1 MSILVV
7 GSVAL
12 DSVETPFGKADD
24 ALGGSAIFFSA
35 SASYFNPI
43 NVVGVVGDDFPH
55 HELEFLKTRNVS
67 LDGIRTEIGKTFRW
81 GGKYHEDLNQRDTLF
96 TALNVFEHFKP
107 EIPEKYKNSE
117 YIFLGNIAP
126 TLQLDVLA
134 QVKNPKLV
142 ALDTMNFWISGMKE
156 SLIEVIKKVDIILV
170 NDQEAKELTNKA
182 NLVQAAKAVF
192 ELGPQVVVIKKGE
205 HGALLF
211 TKKGI
216 FSAPALPLEN
226 VCDPT
231 GAGDSFAGGFI
242 GYLAKNDVLKNGFL
256 DEAVLRKAM
265 IYGSVMASFSIEDF
279 SLEKLK
285 DLSSQEISN
294 RYIQFVELVSF

>member
-24 ALGGSAIFFSA
+24 ALGGSATFFSA
-35 SASYFNPI
+35 SASYFSPI
-43 NVVGVVGDDFPH
+43 NVVGVVGSDFPH
-55 HELEFLKTRNVS
+55 NELEFLKTRNVS
-67 LDGIRTEIGKTFRW
+67 LDGIKTEEGKTFRW
-81 GGKYHEDLNQRDTLF
+81 GGKYHVDMNQRDTLF

-107 EIPEKYKNSE
+107 VIPGQYKNSE
-117 YIFLGNIAP
+117 YVFLGNIAP

-134 QVKNPKLV
+134 QIDNPKLV

-156 SLIEVIKKVDIILV
+156 SLVEVIKKVDIILI
-170 NDQEAKELTNKA
+170 NDQEAKELTDKT
-182 NLVQAAKAVF
+182 NLVQAANAIF

-211 TKKGI
+211 TKQGI
-216 FSAPALPLEN
+216 FSAPALPMET

-242 GYLAKNDVLKNGFL
+242 GYLAHNDVLKNGVL
-256 DEAVLRKAM
+256 DESVLRKAM

-285 DLSSQEISN
+285 DLSSEEISN
-294 RYIQFVELVSF
+294 RYIQFVELASF